1 MSKKY
6 EFLSSFILLIV
17 LGMFVSSCG
26 DSGGSS
32 INSTSSQTL
41 DTWTDESTDATVPV
55 TDLRM
60 VKISTAATDS
70 DAPLISTIAVVNGTI
85 TALTDIKVWWNTVD
99 DFTTA
104 TQVGIKT
111 SPDVGGAYK
120 ISLAGAGNGSGFLYY
135 TISIPNGTTGNYYM
149 RVLSIEGASTDS
161 IPLPKPTDTRNVL
174 IPPVIVGEGELKWK
188 FETGGAVVSSPAIG
202 NDGTIYV
209 SSDDHFLY
217 ALNPDGS
224 LKWKYETG
232 DKITASPSIG
242 SDGTIYVGSHDRQL
256 YAINPSDGTLKWVFP
271 TKSVFTSSPAIGSD
285 GTIYVGGTD
294 LDRYIFKCPST
305 CDYSPV
311 PEDCIPAWSFEAR
324 LSTLY
329 AIKPDG
335 TLKWSIK
342 LNGTMGDA
350 AENYFPASSPAIG
363 SDGMIYVG
371 TDGDIL
377 LDRLD
382 SCNKLSE
389 IPASNADPNYPV
401 NGHLYAINPNGTK
414 KWDFRTLGGVDSSPA
429 IGSDGTIYVGSD
441 GIHLGYGTDRTGVIS
456 LNPQTQGFVYAIYPY
471 GNLKWLFDALGDVD
485 CSPALG
491 TDGTIYVG
499 SDNNHVYALNPADGK
514 IKTIVNPDGSIIR
527 QWIFPTRGNV
537 NSSPA
542 LGSDGTIYVGSNS
555 KFDDD
560 LYAIN
565 PDGTEKWRFDTEN
578 FVNSSPTIGPDGTI
592 YVGSNDGY
600 LYAIKGKGTLAVSP
614 WPKFHHDLRNTG
626 RK

>member
-1 MSKKY
+1 MCKKY

-60 VKISTAATDS
+60 VKIATTATNSAS
-70 DAPLISTIAVVNGTI
+70 PLTSTIAVVNGT
-85 TALTDIKVWWNTVD
+85 LTTVSDIKVWWNTVD

-120 ISLAGAGNGSGFLYY
+120 ISLTGAGSGSGFLYY
-135 TISIPNGTTGNYYM
+135 TISIPDGTTGNYYM
-149 RVLSIEGASTDS
+149 RVLSIEGAGPDN
-161 IPLPKPTDTRNVL
+161 IPLAKSTDTRNVL
-174 IPPVIVGEGELKWK
+174 GHVAGEGELNWSFKA
-188 FETGGAVVSSPAIG
+188 GGAIVSSPAIG
-202 NDGTIYV
+202 NDGVIYV
-209 SSDDHFLY
+209 GSDDRHLY
-217 ALNPDGS
+217 AINPDGT

-232 DKITASPSIG
+232 DVITASPAIG
-242 SDGTIYVGSHDRQL
+242 SDGTIYVGSYDRQV
-256 YAINPSDGTLKWVFP
+256 YAINPDGSLRWAYP
-271 TKSVFTSSPAIGSD
+271 TVSILSTSPAIGSD

-311 PEDCIPAWSFEAR
+311 PEDCIEAWSFEAR

-329 AIKPDG
+329 AINPDG

-342 LNGTMGDA
+342 LKGTMGDA
-350 AENYFPASSPAIG
+350 AENYFPASSPAIAN
-363 SDGMIYVG
+363 DGTIYIGTHVG
-371 TDGDIL
+371 DPIHLERLIPCNPKTEIIPSSV
-377 LDRLD
+377 DR
-382 SCNKLSE
+382 NH
-389 IPASNADPNYPV
+389 PT
-401 NGHLYAINPNGTK
+401 NGHLYAIYPADGK
-414 KWDFRTLGGVDSSPA
+414 IKWDFRTLGGVDSSPA

-471 GNLKWLFDALGDVD
+471 GKLKWLFDALGDVD
-485 CSPALG
+485 CSPAIG